1 MEPPPGEWRKEP
13 LGESRYSFILMY
25 PVRSMKIVDLR
36 SDTITLPTREMME
49 AVQEAELGDDVFG
62 EDPTMNKLE
71 KMAASRMGKEK
82 ALFVTSGTQG
92 NVVSMLTHTHH
103 GDEVIMEAQSHV
115 FLYEVGAMAALGGLM
130 AHPVPGH
137 NGVLRPEDV
146 ETAIRGENIHFP
158 KTQLLCVENTHNN
171 AGGIA
176 VTPQEMKALA
186 AVVKPR
192 GIRMHLDGARV
203 FNAAIALNTDV
214 KNLTKE
220 ADSVMFCLSK
230 GLSAPVGSMVCG
242 SEAYIE
248 RARKVRKMLGGGMRQ
263 AGILA
268 ACGIV
273 ALEKMVDRLREDHA
287 NARALAEGLAEMKG
301 ISIDMEKVQTNIL
314 VFDVSGLGGSQKVVS
329 ELEKKGVRCLPRD
342 ETHIRMVTNRMVSAE
357 DIDRALEKIREVL
370 L

>member
-1 MEPPPGEWRKEP
+1 
-13 LGESRYSFILMY
+13 LGRSRYSFIFIHLHTC
-25 PVRSMKIVDLR
+25 MKVIDLR
-36 SDTITLPTREMME
+36 SDTITLPTQEMME
-49 AVQEAELGDDVFG
+49 AIQKAELGDDVFG
-62 EDPTMNKLE
+62 EDPTMNTLE
-71 KMAASRMGKEK
+71 KRAAAKVGKEK
-82 ALFVTSGTQG
+82 AVFVTSGTQG
-92 NVVSMLTHTHH
+92 NVVSLLTHTHH

-137 NGVLRPEDV
+137 HGVLNPKNV
-146 ETAIRGENIHFP
+146 EKAIRGNNIHFP

-176 VTPQEMKALA
+176 VTPQEIQALA
-186 AVVKPR
+186 DVVKPR
-192 GIRMHLDGARV
+192 DIKIHLDGARV

-220 ADSVMFCLSK
+220 VDSVMFCLSK
-230 GLSAPVGSMVCG
+230 GLSAPVGSLVCG
-242 SEAYIE
+242 SEEFIE

-273 ALEKMVDRLREDHA
+273 ALEKMVERLRDDHE
-287 NARALAEGLAEMKG
+287 NARTLAEGLAEMKE
-301 ISIDMEKVQTNIL
+301 IKIDMETVQTNIL

-329 ELEKKGVRCLPRD
+329 ELEKKGVKCLPRD
-342 ETHIRMVTNRMVSAE
+342 ETHVRMVTNRMVSAE
-357 DIDRALEKIREVL
+357 DIEVALERIREVVH
-370 L
+370 